1 MKISYLTSYSDKEDH
16 LGISIR
22 IINHLRK
29 QKHEVYE
36 KALSTHTP
44 DEQDSTTKTNQW
56 YSEWSKYIKESDF
69 VIVEGSYPST
79 IYIGFETGMI
89 LWRGKPVVLLYKTA
103 HDPVFIN
110 NLQSPRLIKSE
121 YDDTNLEEV
130 LDWCLEEVKELSN
143 RRFTFFISPEIENF
157 LDEVVNQNGTTRSEF
172 IRGLIEKEMF
182 KSR

>member
-22 IINHLRK
+22 IKNHLQK
-29 QKHEVYE
+29 QKHEVFE
-36 KALSTHTP
+36 KSLSAYIP
-44 DEQDSTTKTNQW
+44 EQDSTIKITQW
-56 YSEWSKYIKESDF
+56 YSEWSDYIKKSDF

-79 IYIGFETGMI
+79 IQIGFETGMI

-157 LDEVVNQNGTTRSEF
+157 LDEVVSQNGTTRSEF
-172 IRGLIEKEMF
+172 IRGLIENEMF
-182 KSR
+182 KRK